1 MVCIKIA
8 VAKGRIANKT
18 IEIMKASGF
27 EFNDYYSNS
36 RKLIFEDRT
45 SRVKLIMVKA
55 DDVPTYVEYGAV
67 DAGIVGKDTIMESGA
82 DMYEIMDLGF
92 GNCRFVLAA
101 LDGYKMRYD
110 RKIKAATK
118 YPRVARDYFN
128 KRMEPVE
135 IIKLNGSVELAP
147 VVGLSDVIVDIV
159 ETGNTLKENG
169 LAVLDE
175 ICSISTRFVVNKAS
189 FKTKSYDILEIA
201 KSIGRNSNA
210 DSTGR

>member
-1 MVCIKIA
+1 MECTKIA
-8 VAKGRIANKT
+8 LAKGRIANKT
-18 IEIMKASGF
+18 IELMKASGF
-27 EFNDYYSNS
+27 EFDDYFSNS
-36 RKLIFEDRT
+36 RKLIFEDNNA
-45 SRVKLIMVKA
+45 RVKIIMVKA
-55 DDVPTYVEYGAV
+55 DDVPAYVEYGAA

-101 LDGYKMRYD
+101 LHGYEMKYGK
-110 RKIKAATK
+110 KIRVATK
-118 YPRVARDYFN
+118 YPRVAKNYFN

-169 LAVLDE
+169 LVVLDD
-175 ICSISTRFVVNKAS
+175 ICSISARFVVNKAS
-189 FKTKSYDILEIA
+189 FKAKSRNILEIA
-201 KSIGRNSNA
+201 KNIGRNSNA
-210 DSTGR
+210 DSTG